1 MISASRLR
9 QTWSS
14 GSRGSKYCLSCVCV
28 EFVETNIWIETSSC
42 REMTRAP
49 DDRLET
55 LKDSPAPPQ
64 HTYAYTHTH
73 THTHT
78 SPPFLFK
85 TSDYILLVN
94 FLKLLERRWHCVCA
108 VYESHTANHQQVYF
122 PPVFAHSLLSTSAF
136 NSVIVMLSAWWRWGT
151 RTHSHRYIHKAK
163 THSITETCV
172 CRKTSISCEKDF
184 FFLVPVSLFD

>member
-1 MISASRLR
+1 MFEQARAEYICVYVNVKSRKKDFWSWKKVKIRVQNMISASRLR

-73 THTHT
+73 THKP
-78 SPPFLFK
+78 SIPFQNIWLHIISQLFEA
-85 TSDYILLVN
+85 IGAQMAL
-94 FLKLLERRWHCVCA
+94 CVCCIWITHCKSSA
-108 VYESHTANHQQVYF
+108 GLFSPSVRPLA
-122 PPVFAHSLLSTSAF
+122 AF
-136 NSVIVMLSAWWRWGT
+136 N
-151 RTHSHRYIHKAK
+151 
-163 THSITETCV
+163 
-172 CRKTSISCEKDF
+172 F
-184 FFLVPVSLFD
+184 SL